1 LNLNGS
7 QGKLWK
13 VEQNGDDFESKE
25 LVFQVQTKEELRN
38 NLLYLRTCMKLELD
52 RKTSQCN
59 LSDITCLLEKKV
71 YID

>member
-1 LNLNGS
+1 MNLNES

-13 VEQNGDDFESKE
+13 VEQNDDDFEFRE

-59 LSDITCLLEKKV
+59 FSDITCLLEKKV
-71 YID
+71 Y